1 MKSNHFFR
9 LNFSALQNPITTSI
23 LIITFLAAV
32 SCGEDLTSENLILIK
47 NGTVVNYN
55 RSFEADILIK
65 EDKIIKVGNDIKVNK
80 NVIVIDA
87 TGMEILPGGIDP
99 HVHIT
104 GPFVDDFASGSK
116 AALAGGITAI
126 GNLSFADQGQTL
138 PNLIKEHVRLVD
150 NTSIVD
156 VLITPTMPD
165 ASIENQ
171 KVIEQLATEGYT
183 SLKIFMAF
191 KGFNDDIPGFI
202 DVLKLAKRE
211 GILPMIHC
219 EDFALLK
226 QTQDQLIAEGKG
238 SILFYAESRP
248 VEAEVKATKWAIEQ
262 SEDLDI
268 PVYIVHLSSQ
278 MALELCQEAQKRG
291 VQVYVETRP
300 IYLYFEDDKYKGKDG
315 QLYTGMPP
323 LRSKNDVTAIWQGLA
338 DGSIHTL
345 GSDHAPWT
353 EEQKLNPG
361 FSILEPNAGVS
372 NLQLM
377 LPMLYSEGVMKN
389 RLTLERFV
397 AVTSTNAAKLFGL
410 FPRKGIIAEG
420 SDADIV
426 IWDKNEKKLIDHNF
440 GYSKAGFSIYKDFE
454 VTGWPKYVLRR
465 GEILLDRGELTDK
478 LSQGLLLKRKRWE
491 PFDSN

>member
-1 MKSNHFFR
+1 MKANHFLRFN
-9 LNFSALQNPITTSI
+9 LKALHNQISAAI
-23 LIITFLAAV
+23 LFFTFLTLL
-32 SCGEDLTSENLILIK
+32 SCGNEPASEKFILIK
-47 NGTVVNYN
+47 NGTIVNYN

-65 EDKIIKVGNDIKVNK
+65 EEKIVKVEKGIKVNK
-80 NVIVIDA
+80 TTMVIDA
-87 TGMEILPGGIDP
+87 TGLEILPGGIDP

-104 GPFVDDFASGSK
+104 GPFADDFVSGSQ
-116 AALAGGITAI
+116 AALSGGITTI
-126 GNLSFADQGQTL
+126 GNLSFSDRGQTL
-138 PNLIKEHVRLVD
+138 PNLINEHSGLVES
-150 NTSIVD
+150 TSIVD

-202 DVLKLAKRE
+202 NVLKLAKRE

-219 EDFALLK
+219 EDFDLLK
-226 QTQDQLIAEGKG
+226 QTQDQLIAEGKS

-248 VEAEVKATKWAIEQ
+248 IEAEVKATKWAIEK
-262 SEDLDI
+262 SEDLDV

-278 MALELCQEAQKRG
+278 MALRLCQEAQKRG

-300 IYLYFEDDKYKGKDG
+300 IYLYFEDDMYKGKDG

-323 LRSKNDVTAIWQGLA
+323 LRSKNDVAAIWQGLA

-361 FSILEPNAGVS
+361 FSILEPKAGVS

-440 GYSKAGFSIYKDFE
+440 GFSKAGFSIYKDFE

-465 GEILLDRGELTDK
+465 GEILLEKGDLSDK
-478 LSQGLLLKRKRWE
+478 PSQGLLLSRKRWK
-491 PFDSN
+491 PFDPN